1 MSKCVKVKVDK
12 EQLNELSV
20 EEHATITHMCMDALC
35 KKAEEIKELYEK
47 LSNTYGLEI
56 GVTNM
61 SVIVQVSFATHEG
74 LAVPVLGLLGTQD
87 GLRMALAGLVQKAVD
102 NIENVSE
109 EEKNG

>member
-1 MSKCVKVKVDK
+1 MNKCVRVKVDK
-12 EQLNELSV
+12 EQLNKLSV
-20 EEHATITHMCMDALC
+20 EEHTAITHMCMDALC

-47 LSNTYGLEI
+47 LSNTYGLEM
-56 GVTNM
+56 GVTDM

-87 GLRMALAGLVQKAVD
+87 GLRMAIAGLVQKAVSS
-102 NIENVSE
+102 IEDISE